1 MYQIV
6 PRGERGQ
13 LGGMVQHSYNLL
25 IYNNIILP
33 VNPVLAYLGSWAA
46 LYTL

>member
-6 PRGERGQ
+6 PRVGRGQ
-13 LGGMVQHSYNLL
+13 LSKVVQYSYNLL

-33 VNPVLAYLGSWAA
+33 VNPMLAYLGSWAA